1 MVIQLAMTGILVA
14 LLPLSIVWGSN
25 DSDKYRKLIL
35 LTLFLTFDLILF
47 GAFTRLSD
55 SGLGCPDWP
64 GCYGH
69 ASPWQAH
76 ADISAAQ
83 LALPSGPVTVMKAW
97 IEMTHRYFAMGI
109 GVLII
114 ALMVIAWR
122 RWLQSG
128 RVEKR
133 FSPFLPTFLFV
144 LVCVQGAFGAW
155 TVTQKLQP
163 LIVTIHLLLG
173 LSLLALLACLLAQ
186 QNRYVADALPVSNSA
201 AVSALKIPAACA
213 FLVLIAQVALG
224 AWVSTNYA
232 TLACTDFPL
241 CHGNWIPSMDFANA
255 YTLWRE
261 LGKTGSGEYLPFA
274 ALTAIHWVHRT
285 FAVVVIALIA
295 WVAYRARRIDGLNRI
310 ARFLFVVLAV
320 QFGTGVLSI
329 FFMSP
334 LLLAA
339 AHNGG
344 AALLTL
350 LLTMLNCKI
359 RMAPLVGISQTS
371 RTSQ

>member
-1 MVIQLAMTGILVA
+1 MVFLFQLAMVGMLVA
-14 LLPLSIVWGSN
+14 LLPLLTVWVSK
-25 DSDKYRKLIL
+25 DVDKYRKLIL

-64 GCYGH
+64 GCYGQ

-83 LALPSGPVTVMKAW
+83 LALPSGPVTFMKAW

-109 GVLII
+109 GLLII
-114 ALMVIAWR
+114 TLMVIAWR

-128 RVEKR
+128 RLEKR
-133 FSPFLPTFLFV
+133 FSPFLPTMLFV

-186 QNRYVADALPVSNSA
+186 QKTSSSSETVLQSVATN
-201 AVSALKIPAACA
+201 ALKIPAACA
-213 FLVLIAQVALG
+213 FAFLIVQIALG

-241 CHGNWIPSMDFANA
+241 CQGGWVPPMDFTNA

-274 ALTAIHWVHRT
+274 ALTAIHWAHRT
-285 FAVVVIALIA
+285 FAIVVIALVV
-295 WVAYRARRIDGLNRI
+295 WVAYRARTIPGLSRI
-310 ARFLFVVLAV
+310 ARLLFMAIVL
-320 QFGTGVLSI
+320 QFCTGVLSI

-359 RMAPLVGISQTS
+359 RMTAPVSVSNSQIS
-371 RTSQ
+371 